1 MAHTVQAKKRTRQLK
16 KHTQIN
22 RMRRNRIRTFMRLAE
37 DALQEN
43 DKAAAM
49 EAFKLLQP
57 EIMRGVTKGIM
68 HKNTA
73 SRRISRI
80 NSRIKGI
87 S

>member
-1 MAHTVQAKKRTRQLK
+1 MAHTVQAKKRTRQVK

-22 RMRRNRIRTFMRLAE
+22 RMRRNRIRTFMRLVE
-37 DALQEN
+37 DALQEG

-49 EAFKLLQP
+49 GALKVLQR
-57 EIMRGVTKGIM
+57 EIMRGVTKGIF

-80 NSRIKGI
+80 NSRIKAI
-87 S
+87 T

>member
-1 MAHTVQAKKRTRQLK
+1 MAHTVQAKKRIRQLK

-22 RMRRNRIRTFMRLAE
+22 RMRRNRTRTFMRLVE
-37 DALQEN
+37 NALQEG

-49 EAFKLLQP
+49 EALKLLQP
-57 EIMRGVTKGIM
+57 EIMRGVSKGIF

-80 NSRIKGI
+80 NSRIKAI
-87 S
+87 T

>member
-1 MAHTVQAKKRTRQLK
+1 MAHTVQAKKRTRQVK

-22 RMRRNRIRTFMRLAE
+22 RMRRNRIRTFMRLVE
-37 DALQEN
+37 DALQEG

-49 EAFKLLQP
+49 RALKVLQR
-57 EIMRGVTKGIM
+57 EIMRGVTKGIF

-80 NSRIKGI
+80 NSRIKAI
-87 S
+87 T